1 MVRKII
7 WTKNAKED
15 FKQVVEY
22 LHNEWSERIALN
34 FIASFYAKIVLI
46 DKLPQIGIKVENHEN
61 VNRILITKH
70 NILYYIVN
78 EKEIVLLDL
87 LDTRQDPEKD
97 KFRN

>member
-1 MVRKII
+1 MRKII

-34 FIASFYAKIVLI
+34 FVGSFYAKIELI
-46 DKLPQIGIKVENHEN
+46 DRLPQIGIKVESHES
-61 VNRILITKH
+61 VSRILITKH
-70 NILYYIVN
+70 NILYYTVN
-78 EKEIVLLDL
+78 EKEIILLDL
-87 LDTRQDPEKD
+87 FDTRQDPTKA

>member
-7 WTKNAKED
+7 WTNNAQED
-15 FKQVVEY
+15 FKQVIEY
-22 LHNEWSERIALN
+22 LYEEWSERIALN
-34 FIASFYAKIVLI
+34 FIATFYSKIELI
-46 DKLPQIGIKVENHEN
+46 DKLPQIGMKVENHEN

-70 NILYYIVN
+70 NILYYLIT

-87 LDTRQDPEKD
+87 FDTRQNPKKN